1 MNLHFAVLV
10 EDCTFC
16 HVRILIALSFPDSY
30 VFVVCCY
37 YVILIISQCVS
48 LAPLLGNYIWLSNR
62 LVDFWVTLFNLKL
75 SLIHLLAFLVRLLSV
90 FNNPLPFL
98 ILTRLFQLVYVNST
112 LSHFC
117 DISARSIVTYKTSHL
132 LSKPSNC
139 VSLCAVRL

>member
-98 ILTRLFQLVYVNST
+98 ILTRLFQQVYVNSM

-117 DISARSIVTYKTSHL
+117 NISADCSVYRYL
-132 LSKPSNC
+132 
-139 VSLCAVRL
+139 